1 MRFAVFMLCVCSAAG
16 QSLYRIEPFA
26 GTEYAGDGRAAI
38 FAPLLQP
45 QGMAVERDGSIVV
58 ADAADHRIRR
68 ITPAGIIH
76 TVAGDGIA
84 GFRGDGSPATGSRL
98 QTPYGIAIGLT
109 GELYIADLG
118 NSRVRV
124 ISVDGMISTFAGGGE
139 IAPADLPIRATEAKL
154 VQPRNVA
161 VDRTGAVYISDFG
174 GNKVYRVTSDGM
186 LSTIAGTGEK
196 LSGPA
201 GLAIDSNGSLL
212 VADSGNH
219 CIRKIVNGS
228 MESITDSARNPLDF
242 GAVTSIALD
251 AAGRLHAA
259 GGTRILVVTSAGTV
273 GALETPADEVF
284 IDASGRLLTAAYRQ
298 VRSYEGNTVKILA
311 GSGSGG
317 FAGDGSSPDEW
328 RFQHPT
334 GMIRDAAGTLY
345 IADTANGR
353 VRRIASDG
361 SLSTVAAGLGYP
373 GYFALDRSNLLY
385 FSDSKTGTI
394 HVIDR
399 AGRLQVFSRGSGAK
413 PFRSPTGMA
422 FDARG
427 DLFIAD
433 TGNNLIRKITPDGFV
448 SNVAGGGSSEKDG
461 FGLSLELK
469 SPVGLAVSPEGEIWF
484 TEATRLRKL
493 TSDGRVSTISG
504 VPLTEGKGIG
514 FDSKNR
520 LLVADAGGHR
530 IIRVSQDGRW
540 EPLAGSGDRGF
551 SGETGMALQ
560 AMLDSPAH
568 VWPEVDGAILI
579 ADTGNSRIRKT
590 NPTTEASSEAKL
602 GLFRILH
609 AGTLKPGAVAPG
621 QLVYI
626 EYDQSPTSEIA
637 DLRFGSESAK
647 VLAVHQSRVTAIVPS
662 SVTPGVLEV
671 SIIDSKGKSATGQAE
686 IAALAPAIVGGIQ
699 NENGGSNTQDFPALR
714 GTFVTVYVTGEG
726 TSAEP
731 GVVAEIGGIT
741 AATAAAERVQERPGL
756 LKITLQVPSGYLP
769 SGSQT
774 LRLWVDGVKTIEDA
788 IVVCQ

>member
-1 MRFAVFMLCVCSAAG
+1 MEGLPYSLRCCSHKG
-16 QSLYRIEPFA
+16 SRSN
-26 GTEYAGDGRAAI
+26 GTEASLWRMQRITAYAGLHLGDHPHRRRRRDRRFSRRRFVGHRI
-38 FAPLLQP
+38 AP
-45 QGMAVERDGSIVV
+45 
-58 ADAADHRIRR
+58 ADAVRDRDRADRR
-68 ITPAGIIH
+68 TLYC
-76 TVAGDGIA
+76 
-84 GFRGDGSPATGSRL
+84 GSR
-98 QTPYGIAIGLT
+98 
-109 GELYIADLG
+109 E
-118 NSRVRV
+118 SRVRV

-139 IAPADLPIRATEAKL
+139 IVPADLPIRATEAKL

-201 GLAIDSNGSLL
+201 GLAIDSNGALL

-228 MESITDSARNPLDF
+228 METITDSARNPLDF

-273 GALETPADEVF
+273 GAIETPADEVF

-298 VRSYEGNTVKILA
+298 VRSYEGSTVKILA

-328 RFQHPT
+328 RIPASDRNDP
-334 GMIRDAAGTLY
+334 GRGGTLY

-394 HVIDR
+394 HMIDR

-413 PFRSPTGMA
+413 PFRAPTGIA

-427 DLFIAD
+427 DLFVAD

-448 SNVAGGGSSEKDG
+448 STVAGGGSSEKDG

-484 TEATRLRKL
+484 TETTRLRKL
-493 TSDGRVSTISG
+493 TSDAPGVNDLRRPADGREGNWVRFERSAAHSRRRWSSDHPRLPRRKMGAAGRV
-504 VPLTEGKGIG
+504 
-514 FDSKNR
+514 R
-520 LLVADAGGHR
+520 
-530 IIRVSQDGRW
+530 
-540 EPLAGSGDRGF
+540 
-551 SGETGMALQ
+551 
-560 AMLDSPAH
+560 
-568 VWPEVDGAILI
+568 
-579 ADTGNSRIRKT
+579 
-590 NPTTEASSEAKL
+590 
-602 GLFRILH
+602 
-609 AGTLKPGAVAPG
+609 
-621 QLVYI
+621 
-626 EYDQSPTSEIA
+626 
-637 DLRFGSESAK
+637 
-647 VLAVHQSRVTAIVPS
+647 
-662 SVTPGVLEV
+662 
-671 SIIDSKGKSATGQAE
+671 
-686 IAALAPAIVGGIQ
+686 
-699 NENGGSNTQDFPALR
+699 
-714 GTFVTVYVTGEG
+714 
-726 TSAEP
+726 
-731 GVVAEIGGIT
+731 
-741 AATAAAERVQERPGL
+741 
-756 LKITLQVPSGYLP
+756 
-769 SGSQT
+769 
-774 LRLWVDGVKTIEDA
+774 
-788 IVVCQ
+788 

>member
-1 MRFAVFMLCVCSAAG
+1 MPVARIVQTDNDIGFLFKRPSHATEQNCAEKCQSDSLHNDLFGGFRCGLRIFLPNFHQCEEEICVRFAVFMLCVCSAAG

-45 QGMAVERDGSIVV
+45 QGIAVERDGSIVV

-68 ITPAGIIH
+68 ITPSGIIH

-84 GFRGDGSPATGSRL
+84 GFRGEGSPATGSRL
-98 QTPYGIAIGLT
+98 QTPYGIALGLN

-118 NSRVRV
+118 NCRVRV
-124 ISVDGMISTFAGGGE
+124 ISADGAISTFAGGGE
-139 IAPADLPIRATEAKL
+139 IVPADMPIRATEAKL

-186 LSTIAGTGEK
+186 LSAIAGTGEK

-201 GLAIDSNGSLL
+201 GLAIDSNSALL
-212 VADSGNH
+212 IADSGNH
-219 CIRKIVNGS
+219 CIRKIMNGS
-228 MESITDSARNPLDF
+228 MAAITDSAGNALDF

-251 AAGRLHAA
+251 AAGRVHAA
-259 GGTRILVVTSAGTV
+259 GGTRISVVTSTGTV
-273 GALETPADEVF
+273 GAIETAADEVF
-284 IDASGRLLTAAYRQ
+284 IDPSGRLLTAAYRQ
-298 VRSYEGNTVKILA
+298 VRSYAGGAMKILA
-311 GSGSGG
+311 GNGSGG
-317 FAGDGSSPDEW
+317 FAGDGSSPEEW
-328 RFQHPT
+328 RFHHPT
-334 GMIRDAAGTLY
+334 GMIRDAVGNLY

-353 VRRIASDG
+353 VRRISTDG

-373 GYFALDRSNLLY
+373 SYFALDRSNLLY

-394 HVIDR
+394 HMIDR

-413 PFRSPTGMA
+413 PFRAPTGIA

-427 DLFIAD
+427 DLFVAD
-433 TGNNLIRKITPDGFV
+433 TGNNVIRKITPDGFV
-448 SNVAGGGSSEKDG
+448 STVAGGGSSEKDG
-461 FGLSLELK
+461 FALSLELK

-484 TEATRLRKL
+484 TETTRLRKL
-493 TSDGRVSTISG
+493 TSDARVSTISG
-504 VPLTEGKGIG
+504 VLLTEGKGIG
-514 FDSKNR
+514 FDSKGR
-520 LLVADAGGHR
+520 LLVSDAGGHR

-568 VWPEVDGAILI
+568 VWPEADGSILI

-590 NPTTEASSEAKL
+590 NPTTEASSAVKL
-602 GLFRILH
+602 GSFRILH

-626 EYDQSPTSEIA
+626 EYEQAFPAEIA
-637 DLRFGSESAK
+637 ELRFGSATAK
-647 VLAVHQSRVTAIVPS
+647 VLSVDPARITAIVPS
-662 SVTPGVLEV
+662 SVTPA
-671 SIIDSKGKSATGQAE
+671 SSKY
-686 IAALAPAIVGGIQ
+686 P
-699 NENGGSNTQDFPALR
+699 
-714 GTFVTVYVTGEG
+714 
-726 TSAEP
+726 
-731 GVVAEIGGIT
+731 
-741 AATAAAERVQERPGL
+741 
-756 LKITLQVPSGYLP
+756 
-769 SGSQT
+769 
-774 LRLWVDGVKTIEDA
+774 
-788 IVVCQ
+788 